1 MRSLYAEHR
10 SWLHA
15 VPAGAKLLALIAG
28 GSALFLTDRAA
39 PLLAATLACA
49 LLLASLGP
57 AAAGARRPLIG
68 VLIAGALIAALH
80 LATGAP
86 QLAWVSVTRL
96 FCGTVLGLT
105 LSLTTRHTDLIDVLE
120 RRLAPLRRTGLD
132 VGALSLQLALM
143 LRFTE
148 HFFVQWQQL
157 DEAHRLRTG
166 RPGRLRLLAPLTI
179 QMLEAARRVADTLH
193 IRLGR

>member
-1 MRSLYAEHR
+1 
-10 SWLHA
+10 
-15 VPAGAKLLALIAG
+15 
-28 GSALFLTDRAA
+28 
-39 PLLAATLACA
+39 
-49 LLLASLGP
+49 
-57 AAAGARRPLIG
+57 

-86 QLAWVSVTRL
+86 QLALVSVTRL
-96 FCGTVLGLT
+96 FCGTVLGLC

-132 VGALSLQLALM
+132 VGALSLMLALM

-193 IRLGR
+193 VRLGR

>member
-15 VPAGAKLLALIAG
+15 VPAGVKLLALIG
-28 GSALFLTDRAA
+28 GGTALFLTERPA
-39 PLLAATLACA
+39 LLLGATAACA
-49 LLLASLGP
+49 GLLASLGP
-57 AAAGARRPLIG
+57 AAAGARRPLRAT
-68 VLIAGALIAALH
+68 LIAALLIAALH

-86 QLAWVSVTRL
+86 QLALISTTRL
-96 FCGTVLGLT
+96 LSSTTLGLCLT
-105 LSLTTRHTDLIDVLE
+105 LTTRHTDLIDLLE
-120 RRLAPLRRTGLD
+120 RRLAPLRHVGLD

-157 DEAHRLRTG
+157 DDAHRLRTG
-166 RPGRLRLLAPLTI
+166 RPGRLRILAPLTI

-193 IRLGR
+193 VRLGR